1 MKHAVRTILALS
13 VLAGLVVMIPRV
25 AGEDSSTAAPAIS
38 APAEVEKAMA
48 MPEGKEKNAA
58 LGAAMK
64 AWAQQDATAGLTWAL
79 ALTPREFAQVRGN
92 LAMFGQGA
100 NPAASADWLIQQ
112 GSPSAFDALHGMLL
126 SWAGTDPASASA
138 WCVALQSKDA
148 KARKLSFFSVAD
160 GLSRKKPE
168 SATAWVAQLQPGEDR
183 LAAVEGTTIIWA
195 RGDIV
200 AATAWIK
207 TLSPSEVK
215 RAAQTVVSVW
225 RFAKGTS
232 KTPNPWHTVQEWLD
246 QIPLSPEDKAYVLK
260 NPRR

>member
-1 MKHAVRTILALS
+1 MKHAIRTILALS
-13 VLAGLVVMIPRV
+13 VLAGLVVMIPHV
-25 AGEDSSTAAPAIS
+25 AGEDSSATAPAIS
-38 APAEVEKAMA
+38 APAEVEKAMG

-64 AWAQQDATAGLTWAL
+64 AWAQKDATAGLAWAL
-79 ALTPREFAQVRGN
+79 ALSPREFAQVRGN
-92 LAMFGQGA
+92 LAMFAQGA
-100 NPAASADWLIQQ
+100 NPGGSADWLIQQ
-112 GSPSAFDALHGMLL
+112 GSPAALDALHGILV

-148 KARKLSFFSVAD
+148 RARKLSFFSVAD
-160 GLSRKKPE
+160 GLCRKKPE
-168 SATAWVAQLQPGEDR
+168 SAAAWVAQLQPGEDR

-207 TLSPSEVK
+207 TLTPSEVK

-232 KTPNPWHTVQEWLD
+232 KTPNPWPTVKEWLD
-246 QIPLSPEDKAYVLK
+246 QVPLSPEDKDYVVR